1 MNTSSSTDETLAA
14 LAQMPFLDSI
24 ELAAVTGLPERTAQG
39 GPAPAGCAR
48 VRRHGAAR
56 AP

>member
-1 MNTSSSTDETLAA
+1 MNTSFSTDETLAA

-24 ELAAVTGLPERTAQG
+24 ELAAVTRLPEEDHAG
-39 GPAPAGCAR
+39 GPAPAGRAR